1 MPDSRRHHALGAAR
15 ARSGADALLLTDP
28 ADVRWAC
35 GFTGSNGW
43 LLWTPWVARFVT
55 DGRYAEQAT
64 REVVG
69 ADITA
74 EGGDLAR
81 LLAGTWPS
89 GVRSAAFSADRVT
102 VDAAQRLGAALP
114 DVRWISETNVLGPE
128 RAVKYAVE
136 LEAIERAQ
144 RISEA
149 VFLELLERVRP
160 GVSERELA
168 AEITWLHLR
177 RGAERMSFDPIVAS
191 GPNSALPHAR
201 PTRRILEPGDVLLLD
216 FGCVVDGYAS
226 DMTRMVSL
234 GHPRADVRRVH
245 ALVREAVEAAEEG
258 ARAGLTSAHVDALA
272 RTRIDRA
279 GYGSRFPHSLGHGVG
294 LDIHEWPSVSFRS
307 KDVLPAGCVLTIEP
321 GIYLEGDFGVR
332 IEDMVVLRDDGI
344 RRLTDLAHDLVTV

>member
-1 MPDSRRHHALGAAR
+1 MPAARRHHALGGAR
-15 ARSGADALLLTDP
+15 ARRAADALLLTDP

-43 LLWTPWVARFVT
+43 LLWTPWAARFVT
-55 DGRYAEQAT
+55 DGRYAEQAS

-69 ADITA
+69 AEITA

-81 LLAGTWPS
+81 LLAETWPS
-89 GVRSAAFSADRVT
+89 GVQSAAFSADRVT
-102 VDAAQRLGAALP
+102 VDTAERLRAALP
-114 DVRWISETNVLGPE
+114 DVRWVPGTHVLGPE
-128 RAVKYAVE
+128 RAVKDEGE
-136 LEAIERAQ
+136 LAAIVRAQ

-149 VFLELLERVRP
+149 VFVELLERLRP

-177 RGAERMSFDPIVAS
+177 RGAERMSFEPIVAS

-201 PTRRILEPGDVLLLD
+201 PTRRVLERGDVLLLD

-234 GHPRADVRRVH
+234 GQPRADVLRVH

-258 ARAGLTSAHVDALA
+258 ARAGLTSAQVDALA
-272 RTRIDRA
+272 RTRIERA
-279 GYGSRFPHSLGHGVG
+279 GYASRFPHSLGHGVG

-307 KDVLPAGCVLTIEP
+307 QDGLPAGCVLTIEP
-321 GIYLEGDFGVR
+321 GIYLEGEFGVR
-332 IEDMVVLRDDGI
+332 LEDMVVLDDTGI
-344 RRLTDLAHDLVTV
+344 RRLTDLTLDLVTV